1 MLSFG
6 IERIEQSGK
15 TYNIN
20 GETIKARKKTS
31 NKWFETQDSIS
42 YWEDFCKPKI
52 IYPDISQNLSFSIDA
67 NGYFIGNTAYFM
79 SAINLE
85 YLLHILNSKLI
96 DWYYRTLS
104 VQLGEKA
111 VRMFSIYVLKLPIP
125 LWLNTELQNA
135 IKSEEPSNDINRMVY
150 EIYNLDNKEMEFIE
164 FQ

>member
-1 MLSFG
+1 
-6 IERIEQSGK
+6 
-15 TYNIN
+15 
-20 GETIKARKKTS
+20 
-31 NKWFETQDSIS
+31 
-42 YWEDFCKPKI
+42 
-52 IYPDISQNLSFSIDA
+52 PDISQNLSFSIDA

>member
-15 TYNIN
+15 TYNMN
-20 GETIKARKKTS
+20 GEILKQERKQAKIVRNS
-31 NKWFETQDSIS
+31 SIS

-150 EIYNLDNKEMEFIE
+150 EIYNLDNKEMAFIE